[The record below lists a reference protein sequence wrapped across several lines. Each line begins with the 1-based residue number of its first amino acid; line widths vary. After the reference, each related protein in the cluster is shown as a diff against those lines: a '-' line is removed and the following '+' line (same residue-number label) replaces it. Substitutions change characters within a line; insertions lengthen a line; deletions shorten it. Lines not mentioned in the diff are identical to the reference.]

1 MFVSTAPCMLSDG
14 PTNLSIENSPQIHSF
29 YVGDKIRLT
38 CSSEGNP
45 RPTFQWTFNFTEIV
59 GGEKYYLSDQDTT
72 LEFNTDNIT
81 DSGYYGCFASNSIN
95 GNLYNSNYTIMLIVQ
110 EKDIY
115 SSTVRISCV
124 NIKCSSIEKCTT
136 KDNIAICS
144 VDMWTIVAFL
154 FISCSLVLGTTTAI
168 LWRYL
173 KLRNPRTILDEIIR
187 SVEL

>member
-1 MFVSTAPCMLSDG
+1 MFVSIAPCMLSDG
-14 PTNLSIENSPQIHSF
+14 PTNPSIEISPKMHSI
-29 YVGDKIRLT
+29 YIGDRIRLT

-81 DSGYYGCFASNSIN
+81 DSGYYGCFASNSFN
-95 GNLYNSNYTIMLIVQ
+95 GNLYNSNDTIKLIVQ
-110 EKDIY
+110 D
-115 SSTVRISCV
+115 SSTVRTSCV

-136 KDNIAICS
+136 KGNIAICS
-144 VDMWTIVAFL
+144 VDMWKIVAFL
-154 FISCSLVLGTTTAI
+154 FMSCSLVLGTTTAI

-173 KLRNPRTILDEIIR
+173 KLRNPRTISDEIIR